1 MITTTETE
9 AMPDTG
15 TNTPARLVS
24 SDPFH
29 KIDRKG
35 DPRILRRTATI
46 RKPAT
51 PPVSGKTAAPLATQQ
66 ATAFARRLQ
75 GNLVSPFS
83 RAQHRP
89 SSSKNG
95 GGAESRILQQGEG
108 YAQPAM
114 AFALPFGQTQ
124 GEARPQPSQLLS
136 ETRSA
141 APATQAAAPAEGSVG
156 SQTPDPR
163 TIADRVY
170 DLMRRELHIGQQ
182 RGRGF

>member
-1 MITTTETE
+1 MITTTETQV
-9 AMPDTG
+9 MPDAG

-29 KIDRKG
+29 K
-35 DPRILRRTATI
+35 DPRVLRRS
-46 RKPAT
+46 PAIGRFAAST
-51 PPVSGKTAAPLATQQ
+51 PGKSARGIAAPPAAQQ
-66 ATAFARRLQ
+66 ALSFARRLQ
-75 GNLVSPFS
+75 KGTGAGPISGTQNKPSP
-83 RAQHRP
+83 A
-89 SSSKNG
+89 KDG
-95 GGAESRILQQGEG
+95 GDAGSRILQQGEG

-141 APATQAAAPAEGSVG
+141 APSTQAAAPAEGSVG

-170 DLMRRELHIGQQ
+170 DLMRRELHVGQQ